1 MPTLTAASIRFR
13 TTDYANRKG
22 GGTLASFLIVGAGQS
37 GLQLGIGLLD
47 DGHDV
52 TVISNRTPDDLRNGR
67 LTSGQCMFGMAL
79 ATERA
84 LGMDLWE
91 QECPQAD
98 GMAISVANPAG
109 GNPLVDWAAR
119 LDRRPCR
126 LTSESRCRPGWNC
139 LNTVAAA
146 SRLHRRESPTSSATG
161 TQRPRD
167 YRCWEGRDVKA
178 LPTDSRTVPVRE
190 ATEAGGNCRGHRR
203 GTRPEWDAVCF
214 NMVPGVGEHIVV
226 PTLTPSGPGHLV
238 VFQLV
243 PGGPWDCFGEAD
255 SVEKHLAV
263 SKRLQKEFVPRMY
276 ERCRD
281 AEPMDATAFLFGG
294 VTPVVREA
302 VGQLPSGRFV
312 LGIGDTVVVN
322 DPLTAP
328 GANSAAKAADAYLS
342 AIRAHGDAPYDRAF
356 MEQTWDAF
364 WNSTMRF
371 VCEWNN
377 TLLRG
382 MPDHVLRALVAANE
396 APAIR
401 DRFVNGFANPADY
414 FDWLVSPDQ
423 AAGFLGQIAA

>member
-1 MPTLTAASIRFR
+1 MTPTAR
-13 TTDYANRKG
+13 G

-52 TVISNRTPDDLRNGR
+52 TVVSNRTPEALRTGR
-67 LTSGQCMFGMAL
+67 LTSGQCMFGVAL

-84 LGMDLWE
+84 LGIDLWE
-91 QECPQAD
+91 HECPQAE
-98 GMAISVANPAG
+98 GMAISAANPAG
-109 GNPLVDWAAR
+109 GGPLVDWAAR
-119 LDRRPCR
+119 LDQAAMSVDQRVKMPAWMELFERRGGR
-126 LTSESRCRPGWNC
+126 LEIAQAGIADLERYRDTHDLVIIAAGRGETSKLFGRIPELSPFEQPQKLVAIVAVTG
-139 LNTVAAA
+139 VAA
-146 SRLHRRESPTSSATG
+146 
-161 TQRPRD
+161 
-167 YRCWEGRDVKA
+167 
-178 LPTDSRTVPVRE
+178 
-190 ATEAGGNCRGHRR
+190 
-203 GTRPEWDAVCF
+203 RPEWDAVCF
-214 NMVPGVGEHIVV
+214 NLIPGVGENIVV
-226 PTLTPSGPGHLV
+226 PTLTPSGPGHLI

-243 PGGPWDCFGEAD
+243 PGGPWDCFAEAD
-255 SVEKHLAV
+255 SVEKHLAI
-263 SKRLQKEFVPRMY
+263 SKRLQKEFVPQMY

-302 VGQLPSGRFV
+302 VGQLPSGRLV

-356 MEQTWDAF
+356 MQDTWNGF

-382 MPDHVLRALVAANE
+382 MPEHILRALVAANE
-396 APAIR
+396 VPAIR

-414 FDWLVSPDQ
+414 FDWLVSPDD
-423 AAGFLGQIAA
+423 AAGFLEQIAA

>member
-1 MPTLTAASIRFR
+1 
-13 TTDYANRKG
+13 
-22 GGTLASFLIVGAGQS
+22 LASFLIVGAGQS

-52 TVISNRTPDDLRNGR
+52 TVISNRTPEDLRNGR

-84 LGMDLWE
+84 LGIDLWE
-91 QECPQAD
+91 QECPQAE

-109 GNPLVDWAAR
+109 GSPLVDWVAR
-119 LDRRPCR
+119 LDQSAMSVDQRVKMPAWMELFEQRGGRLEIAQAGIADLERYCNTNDLVIIAAGRGETSKLFRRIPE
-126 LTSESRCRPGWNC
+126 LSPFEEPQK
-139 LNTVAAA
+139 LVAIVAV
-146 SRLHRRESPTSSATG
+146 TG
-161 TQRPRD
+161 VAP
-167 YRCWEGRDVKA
+167 
-178 LPTDSRTVPVRE
+178 
-190 ATEAGGNCRGHRR
+190 
-203 GTRPEWDAVCF
+203 RPEWDAVCF

-276 ERCRD
+276 ARCRD

-328 GANSAAKAADAYLS
+328 GANSAAKAADAYLA

-356 MEQTWDAF
+356 MEQTWGAF

-414 FDWLVSPDQ
+414 FDWLVSADQ
-423 AAGFLGQIAA
+423 AASFLGQIAA